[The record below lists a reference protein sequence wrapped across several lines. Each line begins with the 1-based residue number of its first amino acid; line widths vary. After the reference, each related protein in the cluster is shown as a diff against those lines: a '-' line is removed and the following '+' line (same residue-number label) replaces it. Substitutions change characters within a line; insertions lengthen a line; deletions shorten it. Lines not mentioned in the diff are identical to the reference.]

1 MSPNKTSP
9 KTKVVVTGG
18 AGFIGSHLVEEL
30 MQQGYHVVI
39 LDDLSTGKLGNI
51 EALLGNSDAK
61 FVQGSVTKLSLLR
74 KVFQGTRY
82 VFHQAAIPSVPRSVA
97 KPLASH
103 EANVTGTLKVLIA
116 ARDCGV
122 SKVIYASSSSVYG
135 DTPVLPKHEG
145 MVPHPQSPYA
155 LTKHTGEHYCQIFED
170 IYGLPTASLRY
181 FNVYGP
187 RQDPDSEYA
196 AVIPKF
202 AKRIREGECPIIF
215 GDGEQTRDFTFVKD
229 VVQANLL
236 AAESDAIG
244 VFNIAR
250 GERTSLNELANLI
263 TNIMGKDL
271 KPIYQEP
278 RPGDVKHSLADI
290 SRAREILSYQPKHSL
305 QDGLELAIGN
315 S

>member
-1 MSPNKTSP
+1 MTQSKTSH
-9 KTKVVVTGG
+9 KKKAVVTGG
-18 AGFIGSHLVEEL
+18 AGFIGSHIVEEL
-30 MQQGYHVVI
+30 IQQGYYVVI

-51 EALLGNSDAK
+51 EALLKDSDAK

-74 KVFQGTRY
+74 RAFQGAQY

-103 EANVTGTLKVLIA
+103 EANVTGTLKVLIT
-116 ARDCGV
+116 ARECGV
-122 SKVIYASSSSVYG
+122 GKVIYASSSSVYG
-135 DTPVLPKHEG
+135 DTPTLPKHEG
-145 MVPHPQSPYA
+145 MTPHPQSPYA
-155 LTKHTGEHYCQIFED
+155 LTKCAGEHYCQIFED

-187 RQDPDSEYA
+187 RQDPESEYA

-202 AKRIREGECPIIF
+202 AKRVRDSERPIIF

-236 AAESDAIG
+236 AAESDATG
-244 VFNIAR
+244 VFNIGR
-250 GERTSLNELANLI
+250 GASTSLNELANLI
-263 TNIMGKDL
+263 TSIMGKDL
-271 KPIYQEP
+271 NTIYQES

-290 SRAREILSYQPKHSL
+290 SRARELLGYHPKHSL
-305 QDGLELAIGN
+305 RDGLELTIAN